1 MKSLPKVWRLIII
14 NIIFQFVACSSRIVF
29 NENDPQNP
37 FKNVVQRKFQ
47 EVDSFNFKS
56 PAKPEQYSQNYNI
69 ILKPRLLKGE
79 EILLAVTYGSQSET
93 WTLSKDDKFTS
104 IGKLK
109 HGLKNTLI
117 FSKKFWLIPNRLIIL
132 FFFL

>member
-1 MKSLPKVWRLIII
+1 MKCLPKVWCLIFI
-14 NIIFQFVACSSRIVF
+14 NIIFQLVVCSSRIVF

-37 FKNVVQRKFQ
+37 FKNVVQRKFE

-56 PAKPEQYSQNYNI
+56 PTKPEQHSQKYNI
-69 ILKPRLLKGE
+69 ILKPKLVKGQ

-104 IGKLK
+104 I
-109 HGLKNTLI
+109 
-117 FSKKFWLIPNRLIIL
+117 SK
-132 FFFL
+132 

>member
-1 MKSLPKVWRLIII
+1 MKFLPKVWRLIFI

-29 NENDPQNP
+29 NEDDPQNP

-56 PAKPEQYSQNYNI
+56 PAKPDQYSQNYNI

-93 WTLSKDDKFTS
+93 WTLSKNDTFTT
-104 IGKLK
+104 IGNSQWARKLK
-109 HGLKNTLI
+109 KI
-117 FSKKFWLIPNRLIIL
+117 RAKKTCEIK
-132 FFFL
+132 

>member
-1 MKSLPKVWRLIII
+1 MCNHKHDYCCYHWFSGGLRLPYSFLGGFAPRPPDTRVEKT
-14 NIIFQFVACSSRIVF
+14 S
-29 NENDPQNP
+29 QNP

-56 PAKPEQYSQNYNI
+56 PAKPEQHSQKYNI
-69 ILKPRLLKGE
+69 ILKPKLLKGE

-104 IGKLK
+104 IGK
-109 HGLKNTLI
+109 
-117 FSKKFWLIPNRLIIL
+117 
-132 FFFL
+132 

>member
-1 MKSLPKVWRLIII
+1 MKFLPKVWRLIFI

-29 NENDPQNP
+29 NEDDPQNP

-56 PAKPEQYSQNYNI
+56 PAKPEQHSQKYNI
-69 ILKPRLLKGE
+69 ILKPKLLKGE

-109 HGLKNTLI
+109 HDIKKYDI
-117 FSKKFWLIPNRLIIL
+117 FSLQNIG
-132 FFFL
+132 

>member
-1 MKSLPKVWRLIII
+1 MKFLPKVWRLIFI

-56 PAKPEQYSQNYNI
+56 PAKPEQHSQNYNI
-69 ILKPRLLKGE
+69 ILKPKLLKGE

-104 IGKLK
+104 IG
-109 HGLKNTLI
+109 NIVET
-117 FSKKFWLIPNRLIIL
+117 
-132 FFFL
+132 